1 MSLPWHLI
9 LLADRPHECLLLKFQ
24 LYLFIVPQTSY
35 IYLYIYPPSTFYKVL
50 GCPVLC
56 MGPQTSLEMKVK
68 QL

>member
-35 IYLYIYPPSTFYKVL
+35 IYPPSTFYKVL

-56 MGPQTSLEMKVK
+56 LGPLTSLEMKVK